1 MSRTNVQNFTEE
13 ELVTALQSDSHQ
25 AFEKLYNRFAAVLY
39 GAITNWIKDVQVAE
53 NLLQDVFVK
62 AWNNRETYDA
72 AKGRLFTWLYNITRN
87 VCIDYYRSRQYK
99 KERSSVFSEDIS
111 SLLSAPK
118 LASQAPDTIG
128 LRKLLDLLRHEE
140 KLVVELMYF
149 KGLTQKEIAELMNMP
164 LGTVKT
170 RMSMA
175 IKNLRSFFLNDW
187 AAAKQKLAINN

>member
-99 KERSSVFSEDIS
+99 KERSSVFSEDI
-111 SLLSAPK
+111 
-118 LASQAPDTIG
+118 
-128 LRKLLDLLRHEE
+128 
-140 KLVVELMYF
+140 
-149 KGLTQKEIAELMNMP
+149 
-164 LGTVKT
+164 
-170 RMSMA
+170 
-175 IKNLRSFFLNDW
+175 
-187 AAAKQKLAINN
+187 